1 MEMKLLHQMVNVRT
15 SLKELVEHGKK
26 QAARPDADQICR
38 LSDAAI
44 QRYENAANAIDE
56 VLKGLTVSPWDKDH
70 VVIVP

>member
-1 MEMKLLHQMVNVRT
+1 MVD
-15 SLKELVEHGKK
+15 HGKQ

-56 VLKGLTVSPWDKDH
+56 VLKGLSVSPFDA
-70 VVIVP
+70 

>member
-1 MEMKLLHQMVNVRT
+1 MELSLLRQMANVSRK
-15 SLKELVEHGKK
+15 LKEMVDHGKQ

-56 VLKGLTVSPWDKDH
+56 VLKGLSVSPFDA
-70 VVIVP
+70 